1 MFPPIWDNFWPEAIL
16 RAILMSSEHL
26 QSPQSSPNLPVPI
39 GNADVRTDTPG
50 NQQRESSVITG
61 RTDPVRERTDL
72 QRLIDMQWFLMGSDG
87 AGRSSREIPINAIP
101 FQIGR
106 RSGMNLS
113 LNSKIVSG
121 LHAELVPRDNQL
133 LLRDLNS
140 TNGTFVNG
148 EKLVGERLLNEGD
161 LVQFA
166 DLVFR
171 VLREQS
177 GSTSRTVHAIDES
190 MPAYTQIDRLID
202 QGAITPVYQPIVELR
217 GYKVVAYEALARSDI
232 KGLERPD
239 VMFRA
244 ATQLNLQ
251 VRLSGICRLK
261 SVCDSASLPG
271 NPNLFLNIHR
281 DEDLMTDVFE
291 SMKLLR
297 KSFPDRQ
304 LTIEIHESSV
314 PGPMQMQ
321 DFRDA
326 LNDLN
331 IQLAFDDFGVGQS
344 RLMDLIE
351 VPPDVLKFDISLVQ
365 NIDRAHERHLKWIQ
379 SLLATTRELGVRA
392 LAEGIETAE
401 EAASCR
407 ELGFDL
413 AQGYHFGRPGPAKVF
428 AV

>member
-1 MFPPIWDNFWPEAIL
+1 M
-16 RAILMSSEHL
+16 RA
-26 QSPQSSPNLPVPI
+26 
-39 GNADVRTDTPG
+39 G
-50 NQQRESSVITG
+50 
-61 RTDPVRERTDL
+61 TDPAKERPEL
-72 QRLIDMQWFLMGSDG
+72 QRLIEQQWYLMGSDG
-87 AGRSSREIPINAIP
+87 FGRSSREILINAIP

-121 LHAELVPRDNQL
+121 LHAEIVPRDNRL

-148 EKLVGERLLNEGD
+148 EKLSGERLLKEGD

-171 VLREQS
+171 VLHQQT
-177 GSTSRTVHAIDES
+177 GSTTMTVHAYDES
-190 MPAYTQIDRLID
+190 MPAYTQIDRLIE

-261 SVCDSASLPG
+261 SVSDSALLPG

-304 LTIEIHESSV
+304 MTIEIHESSV

-407 ELGFDL
+407 DLGFDL
-413 AQGYHFGRPGPAKVF
+413 AQGYHFGRPNPANMF